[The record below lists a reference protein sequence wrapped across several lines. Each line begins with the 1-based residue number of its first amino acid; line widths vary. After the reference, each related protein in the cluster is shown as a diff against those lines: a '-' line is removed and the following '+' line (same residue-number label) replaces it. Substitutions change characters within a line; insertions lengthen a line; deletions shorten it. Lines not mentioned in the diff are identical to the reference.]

1 MEYTTTDQL
10 LGVGWQWIVAAILF
24 GVTYFAGITEKL
36 NRAWAAVA
44 AACLLLFLGIVPIG
58 QALSTFLLWDA
69 LLLLAGMMLFTG
81 LLGRSGIFL
90 QAAVR
95 VIAFAQGRPIRLLGL
110 MMITGALLSAFIDQL
125 GTILILLPIALSTA
139 SLLRIPVFPFLAG
152 IIISSNIGGTAT
164 LVGSTANI
172 LIGSSADI
180 SFLAFISELGPLLLV
195 ILIAVTLM
203 LMLIYRKKL
212 TVSEKNRQHLLKQAK
227 EASRQAKDN
236 RLHVMGWIVL
246 AAATAGFV
254 VHDWLG
260 IPPYA
265 VAWGGAI
272 IMLIAGSAGSFKEA
286 VQLIEWNALA
296 YVAGLLVVVG
306 ALQHTGII
314 HHLAG
319 MALQMTEGEGKAASQ
334 LVLWTSGLVSIAAEH
349 LALVAG
355 AIPLIE
361 EMGNNLNSDSQS
373 WTGGWWALVLG
384 AGLGTNATLLGSS
397 ASIVAAGMA
406 AKEGKPVSFWRY
418 CAIGVP
424 VTLLS
429 LAISA
434 LYLYY
439 FYT

>member
-1 MEYTTTDQL
+1 MEYTTTDQW
-10 LGVGWQWIVAAILF
+10 LGGGWQWIVAAILF

-36 NRAWAAVA
+36 SRAWAAVA
-44 AACLLLFLGIVPIG
+44 AACLLIFLGIVPIG
-58 QALSTFLLWDA
+58 QALSTFMVWDA
-69 LLLLAGMMLFTG
+69 LLLLAGMMLLTG

-95 VIAFAQGRPIRLLGL
+95 IIAWAQGRPILLLGL
-110 MMITGALLSAFIDQL
+110 MMLTGALLSAIVDQL
-125 GTILILLPIALSTA
+125 GTILILVPIALSTA

-172 LIGSSADI
+172 LIGSSADL
-180 SFLAFISELGPLLLV
+180 SFLAFISELGPLLLL
-195 ILIAVTLM
+195 ILLAATLLLM
-203 LMLIYRKKL
+203 LVYRKKL
-212 TVSEKNRQHLLKQAK
+212 TVSEKDRQHLLKQAK
-227 EASRQAKDN
+227 VAAKQAKDN
-236 RLHVMGWIVL
+236 RHRVIGWVVL
-246 AAATAGFV
+246 AAATAGFLL
-254 VHDWLG
+254 HDWLS

-265 VAWGGAI
+265 VAWGGAVV
-272 IMLIAGSAGSFKEA
+272 MLVAGAAGSVKET

-296 YVAGLLVVVG
+296 YIAGLLVVVG
-306 ALQHTGII
+306 ALQQTGII
-314 HHLAG
+314 YHLAG
-319 MALQMTEGEGKAASQ
+319 MALQITEGEGKVASQ
-334 LVLWTSGLVSIAAEH
+334 LVLWTSGLVSIAADH

-361 EMGNNLNSDSQS
+361 EMGNYLNSDSQS

-384 AGLGTNATLLGSS
+384 AGLGSNATLLGSS

-406 AKEGKPVSFWRY
+406 GKEGKPVSFWRY

-439 FYT
+439 YHM